1 MLDKHHQVVVVL
13 RLVVDRTGRLS
24 HGEVV
29 DSEGASVGRFSDWRR
44 ISPIVRAWVQ
54 RRAGEGWPGDPDP

>member
-1 MLDKHHQVVVVL
+1 MIDQSHQVVVVL
-13 RLVVDRTGRLS
+13 RLVVDNLGRLS

-29 DSEGASVGRFSDWRR
+29 DPAGASVGRFSDWRR

-54 RRAGEGWPGDPDP
+54 RQSGEGWPGDPDR